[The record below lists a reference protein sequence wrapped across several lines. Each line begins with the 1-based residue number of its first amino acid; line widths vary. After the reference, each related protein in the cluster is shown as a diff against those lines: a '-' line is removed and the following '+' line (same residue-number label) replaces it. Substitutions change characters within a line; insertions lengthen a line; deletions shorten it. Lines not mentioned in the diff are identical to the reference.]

1 MLRRSE
7 RRAPLL
13 CLCLSVSSRRVWR
26 SSPGLHA
33 YRRAPRLRLIGLE
46 VAGPEDG
53 DGARRGGVMIQKCCR
68 ASVGTR
74 YFKSEVYKVTSI
86 CAVSHYSLLACT
98 RDNPTQAIIHTRS
111 AFEEHGSARLP
122 VHSAAPRL
130 RADTC
135 ACCGHVRRALA
146 SHNPPPPRRSS
157 PRPQAAADAAPR
169 LRGGGWLI
177 AVWLRR

>member
-86 CAVSHYSLLACT
+86 CAVSK
-98 RDNPTQAIIHTRS
+98 D
-111 AFEEHGSARLP
+111 
-122 VHSAAPRL
+122 AP
-130 RADTC
+130 
-135 ACCGHVRRALA
+135 
-146 SHNPPPPRRSS
+146 
-157 PRPQAAADAAPR
+157 
-169 LRGGGWLI
+169 
-177 AVWLRR
+177 

>member
-13 CLCLSVSSRRVWR
+13 CLLSAVSGV
-26 SSPGLHA
+26 GCGEVAQVTLHA

-74 YFKSEVYKVTSI
+74 YFKRSI
-86 CAVSHYSLLACT
+86 
-98 RDNPTQAIIHTRS
+98 
-111 AFEEHGSARLP
+111 
-122 VHSAAPRL
+122 
-130 RADTC
+130 
-135 ACCGHVRRALA
+135 
-146 SHNPPPPRRSS
+146 
-157 PRPQAAADAAPR
+157 
-169 LRGGGWLI
+169 
-177 AVWLRR
+177 